1 MDFLL
6 RYIVNIF
13 LNWGWEGGGKERR
26 MDWKICKEKSNEDLR
41 KERKIS
47 FYIVGMMDGDR
58 GGEWIGE
65 KESGYNIRFLFY
77 LSYLV
82 VLDVV

>member
-1 MDFLL
+1 MDPLL
-6 RYIVNIF
+6 RYTANIL

-41 KERKIS
+41 KERKTS

-58 GGEWIGE
+58 GGEWTGE
-65 KESGYNIRFLFY
+65 KESGYNTRFPFH
-77 LSYLV
+77 LSHLAV
-82 VLDVV
+82 SDAA